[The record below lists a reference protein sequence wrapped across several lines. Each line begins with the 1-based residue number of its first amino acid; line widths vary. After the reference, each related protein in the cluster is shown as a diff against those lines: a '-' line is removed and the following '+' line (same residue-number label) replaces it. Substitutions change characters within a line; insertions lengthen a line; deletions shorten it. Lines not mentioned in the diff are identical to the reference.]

1 MKKIFIF
8 FLSIFVY
15 FSAIA
20 QREKD
25 NYREVSSRF
34 VTFFNSNNNDSIVVM
49 FSPEMNAAL
58 PLEKFSQVTMGL
70 KTQIGNIKQVRFVR
84 SQNATALYETT
95 FEKATLAMS
104 ITLNSSNQ
112 IAGLLFK
119 PYSEAKVIERNTTK
133 MQAPFK
139 GEWIV
144 TWGGDTKELNYHVES
159 VAQKNAF
166 DILIRDSTG
175 STHKGD
181 GKKNED
187 YYAFGKELYAP
198 CDGEVVLV
206 VDGVKDNV
214 PGTSNPV
221 YVPGNTVIIK
231 TDLGEYVFFAHFK
244 QLSIVVKQGQKVKA
258 GELLGLCGNS
268 GNSSEPHLHFHLQ
281 NVEDMNIA
289 VGAKCYFDKIK
300 VNGELK
306 IDYSPIKGDKIEE
319 QNSYIIPYGV
329 VQTSPEF
336 PGGESGWVGY
346 LEKKLNKDLPYK
358 NGAPVGKYEVEVSF
372 IISKDGSVL
381 DAKAL
386 NDPGFGLAKEAIRV
400 IENSPKWKPANQ
412 NGRNILYRKNIA
424 ISFEVK

>member
-1 MKKIFIF
+1 MRKYILLLILILTTSSLF
-8 FLSIFVY
+8 
-15 FSAIA
+15 A
-20 QREKD
+20 QQERANFK
-25 NYREVSSRF
+25 NVSTRF
-34 VTFFNSNNNDSIVVM
+34 VAFFNTNKNDSIVAM

-58 PLEKFSQVTMGL
+58 PFEKFSQVTMGL
-70 KTQIGNIKQVRFVR
+70 KAQLGDIMQIRFVR
-84 SQNATALYETT
+84 SQSATALYETT

-104 ITLNSSNQ
+104 ITLNATNQ

-119 PYSEAKVIERNTTK
+119 PYSEAKVIVRNTTK
-133 MQAPFK
+133 MQVPFK
-139 GEWIV
+139 GEWSV

-166 DILIRDSTG
+166 DILIRDNTG
-175 STHKGD
+175 STHRGD
-181 GKKNED
+181 GQKNED

-214 PGTSNPV
+214 PGTLNPV

-231 TDLGEYVFFAHFK
+231 TNLGEYVFFAHFK
-244 QLSIVVKQGQKVKA
+244 QHSIVVKQGQKVKV

-281 NVEDMNIA
+281 NVEDMNLA
-289 VGAKCYFDKIK
+289 VGAKCYFEKIK

-319 QNSYIIPYGV
+319 QNSYVIPNAV
-329 VQTSPEF
+329 VQTSPVF

-346 LEKKLNKDLPYK
+346 LEKNLNKDLPYK

-381 DAKAL
+381 DAKAI
-386 NDPGFGLAKEAIRV
+386 NDPGFGLANEAIRV
-400 IENSPKWKPANQ
+400 LEQSPKWKPATQ
-412 NGRNILYRKNIA
+412 NGRNIIYRNNII

>member
-133 MQAPFK
+133 MQVPFK
-139 GEWIV
+139 GEWSV

-175 STHKGD
+175 
-181 GKKNED
+181 
-187 YYAFGKELYAP
+187 
-198 CDGEVVLV
+198 
-206 VDGVKDNV
+206 
-214 PGTSNPV
+214 
-221 YVPGNTVIIK
+221 
-231 TDLGEYVFFAHFK
+231 
-244 QLSIVVKQGQKVKA
+244 
-258 GELLGLCGNS
+258 
-268 GNSSEPHLHFHLQ
+268 
-281 NVEDMNIA
+281 
-289 VGAKCYFDKIK
+289 
-300 VNGELK
+300 
-306 IDYSPIKGDKIEE
+306 
-319 QNSYIIPYGV
+319 
-329 VQTSPEF
+329 
-336 PGGESGWVGY
+336 
-346 LEKKLNKDLPYK
+346 
-358 NGAPVGKYEVEVSF
+358 
-372 IISKDGSVL
+372 
-381 DAKAL
+381 
-386 NDPGFGLAKEAIRV
+386 
-400 IENSPKWKPANQ
+400 
-412 NGRNILYRKNIA
+412 
-424 ISFEVK
+424 